1 MYSKEMILEEIRRVA
16 NNLGVSALKQKDFE
30 ENSTIPLST
39 VKYYLG
45 TWKGAIKDAGLSVSG
60 SLDVVKREDLLKELM
75 RLYNESGETPTP
87 AMIKDKGKFEI
98 KFYEEKWKSL
108 SQAFAEARKMKNL
121 KTDNFA
127 TQEAPEVIPLAE
139 EPIPEDV
146 EPDEDAIPVVL
157 EEEESLDDPADGAP
171 EELNEEYKGTQISF
185 IYLRRNSGWFVK
197 PGNVINFSHFLNTGT
212 FF

>member
-16 NNLGVSALKQKDFE
+16 KDLGVNALKQKDFE

-87 AMIKDKGKFEI
+87 ALIREKCKFDI
-98 KFYEEKWKSL
+98 QLYENKWKSL
-108 SQAFAEARKMKNL
+108 SAR
-121 KTDNFA
+121 
-127 TQEAPEVIPLAE
+127 
-139 EPIPEDV
+139 
-146 EPDEDAIPVVL
+146 
-157 EEEESLDDPADGAP
+157 
-171 EELNEEYKGTQISF
+171 
-185 IYLRRNSGWFVK
+185 
-197 PGNVINFSHFLNTGT
+197 
-212 FF
+212 